1 MLWLYA
7 VIINTLY
14 SFAWDVFM
22 DWGLGFP
29 RDRMGRP
36 QYLFL
41 RPHLDFKFPLIYYV
55 VIVMD
60 LLLRGCWSLK
70 MCVVVMDIFSHT
82 ALLPQL
88 RM

>member
-1 MLWLYA
+1 LVALFPADAALAEADKYLEMLWLYA

-70 MCVVVMDIFSHT
+70 M
-82 ALLPQL
+82 
-88 RM
+88 